1 VQHTGNVANATSIQ
15 GHLEDLLFDFRQ
27 AAMVTVLDKKRLIR
41 TAGILTA
48 VTLFPLGG
56 YPMFNHVCV
65 LTRGTANLEEGH
77 GDLRYPA

>member
-1 VQHTGNVANATSIQ
+1 VQHTGNIANATAMQ
-15 GHLEDLLFDFRQ
+15 AHLENLLFDFRL
-27 AAMVTVLDKKRLIR
+27 AAMVTVLGEKRLIW

-56 YPMFNHVCV
+56 NPMFNHVCV

-77 GDLRYPA
+77 GNLRYPA